1 MTRKSF
7 AGALTIAAVVPLLA
21 AAFGGWATITVETLP
36 DYLIAGQPTNL
47 TFSLRQHGMQ
57 LLTDRSPTVEARSD
71 DGEFTARAVQTNKP
85 GYYTATL
92 TPPKTGNWTVTIKS
106 GFGNSNV
113 TLMPI
118 AAVSSA
124 GRTPVVLS
132 DTERGQRLF
141 VAKGCVT
148 CHVHNSVLG
157 SGKVQVGP
165 NVTNRG
171 LDKNY
176 LAKFLDNPSIKTSW
190 TTEARMP
197 DLDLNQ
203 REIAALVAFLNAKVK

>member
-1 MTRKSF
+1 MTRKRF
-7 AGALTIAAVVPLLA
+7 AAALTIAAALPLLA
-21 AAFGGWATITVETLP
+21 AAFGGWATITVQTLP

-47 TFSLRQHGMQ
+47 TFSVRQHGMS
-57 LLTDRSPTVEARSD
+57 LLTDRSPSIEARSD
-71 DGEFTARAVQTNKP
+71 DAEFTARAVQTNKP

-92 TPPKTGNWTVTIKS
+92 TPSKTGNWTITIKS

-118 AAVSSA
+118 AAVGSA

-132 DTERGQRLF
+132 EAERGQRLF

-148 CHVHNSVLG
+148 CHVHNSVAG
-157 SGKVQVGP
+157 SGQVQVGP

-176 LAKFLDNPSIKTSW
+176 LAKFLDDPAVKTSW
-190 TTEARMP
+190 TTDARMP
-197 DLDLNQ
+197 DLDLNS
-203 REIAALVAFLNAKVK
+203 REIAALVTFLNSPVK